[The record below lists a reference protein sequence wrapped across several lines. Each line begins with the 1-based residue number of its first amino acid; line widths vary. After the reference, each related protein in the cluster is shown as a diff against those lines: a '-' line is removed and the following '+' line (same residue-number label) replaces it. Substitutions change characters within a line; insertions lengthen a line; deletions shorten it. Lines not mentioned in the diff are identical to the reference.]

1 MTDPEP
7 TATPGTPGTPIPPG
21 AGGLAS
27 AGDLA
32 GAGGPVSAAV
42 PASAAAPAPTSP
54 AVRASR
60 TRSLPTPGAKRAS
73 VIGAG
78 SFGTALAVLLARGG
92 LRTTLQARTA
102 EQATDLERERENRV
116 YLPGVELP
124 TQLRIEPTSAGV
136 ARADYVFLAVPS
148 SGLDEVIAM
157 LDEAGLGKRAAVVSV
172 AKGLVPP
179 EGLPPTMVLS
189 ARFGANRVA
198 CLGGPAHA
206 QEMVHEG
213 AGLVAASSE
222 EELARALA
230 QVFTRA
236 GVVCE
241 QSNDPL
247 GVELAGAAKN
257 AAALAAGATEAQGL
271 NAAGAAAGHIFAE
284 VWRYAEGLGA
294 RPESMIGL
302 AGAGDLVATALARN
316 SRNRRAG
323 ELLAGGVP
331 AAEIPARIGQAV
343 EALESV
349 PLLARALEA
358 AGVGAPVTSAL
369 GRLISGELPLDEWVA
384 LVRATVPPPAL
395 WRRRPQPGFWR
406 RTWRWARGK

>member
-1 MTDPEP
+1 MDEPEP
-7 TATPGTPGTPIPPG
+7 
-21 AGGLAS
+21 S
-27 AGDLA
+27 A
-32 GAGGPVSAAV
+32 
-42 PASAAAPAPTSP
+42 SP
-54 AVRASR
+54 AVRTAR
-60 TRSLPTPGAKRAS
+60 GRSLPTPGVRRAT

-78 SFGTALAVLLARGG
+78 SFGTALAVMLARGG
-92 LRTTLQARTA
+92 LRTTLQTRTQ
-102 EQATDLERERENRV
+102 EQAAELEQARENRE
-116 YLPGVELP
+116 YLRGVELP
-124 TQLRIEPTSAGV
+124 AQLRIEPASAGV

-148 SGLDEVIAM
+148 RGLREVIDRLGASGL
-157 LDEAGLGKRAAVVSV
+157 GRRTAVVSV

-179 EGLPPTMVLS
+179 LGQPPTTVLS
-189 ARFGANRVA
+189 ATFGAERVA
-198 CLGGPAHA
+198 CVGGPAHA
-206 QEMVHEG
+206 QEMVHAG
-213 AGLVAASSE
+213 AALVAACAE

-241 QSNDPL
+241 QSNDPV

-302 AGAGDLVATALARN
+302 AGAGDLVATALAKE

-323 ELLAGGVP
+323 ELLAAGVP

-349 PLLARALEA
+349 PLLARALES

-369 GRLISGELPLDEWVA
+369 GRLISGELPLDDWVA

-406 RTWRWARGK
+406 RAWRRLSRGA

>member
-1 MTDPEP
+1 M
-7 TATPGTPGTPIPPG
+7 
-21 AGGLAS
+21 
-27 AGDLA
+27 
-32 GAGGPVSAAV
+32 
-42 PASAAAPAPTSP
+42 
-54 AVRASR
+54 
-60 TRSLPTPGAKRAS
+60 
-73 VIGAG
+73 IGAG

-92 LRTTLQARTA
+92 LRTTLQTRTP
-102 EQATDLERERENRV
+102 EQSQVLERERENSA

-124 TQLRIEPTSAGV
+124 PQLRIEPASAGV
-136 ARADYVFLAVPS
+136 ERADYVFLAVPS
-148 SGLDEVIAM
+148 RGLGEVIAT
-157 LDEAGLGKRAAVVSV
+157 LGAAGLGRRAAVVSV

-179 EGLPPTMVLS
+179 EGRPPTVVLE
-189 ARFGANRVA
+189 ATFGAHRVA
-198 CLGGPAHA
+198 CVGGPAHA
-206 QEMVHEG
+206 QEMVHAG
-213 AGLVAASSE
+213 AALVAASSD
-222 EELARALA
+222 EELTHALA

-241 QSNDPL
+241 RSNDPL

-284 VWRYAEGLGA
+284 VWRYAETLGA

-302 AGAGDLVATALARN
+302 AGAGDLVATALARE

-323 ELLAGGVP
+323 ELLAAGVP
-331 AAEIPARIGQAV
+331 AGEIPERVGQAV

-349 PLLARALEA
+349 PLLAYALER

-369 GRLISGELPLDEWVA
+369 GRLISSELPLDEWVA
-384 LVRATVPPPAL
+384 LVRATVPPPAM

-406 RTWRWARGK
+406 RLWRRISRGAAPR

>member
-1 MTDPEP
+1 MTEPEP
-7 TATPGTPGTPIPPG
+7 TPSPSAR
-21 AGGLAS
+21 AARGLT
-27 AGDLA
+27 LA
-32 GAGGPVSAAV
+32 
-42 PASAAAPAPTSP
+42 
-54 AVRASR
+54 
-60 TRSLPTPGAKRAS
+60 TPGAKRAT

-102 EQATDLERERENRV
+102 EQASLLESERENRT
-116 YLPGVELP
+116 YLPGVQLP
-124 TQLRIEPTSAGV
+124 GQLRVEPASAGV
-136 ARADYVFLAVPS
+136 ARADFVFLAVPS
-148 SGLDEVIAM
+148 RALGEVIGA
-157 LDEAGLGKRAAVVSV
+157 LDAGGLSRRASIVSV

-179 EGLPPTMVLS
+179 EGLAPTSVLS
-189 ARFGANRVA
+189 ERFGSERVA

-206 QEMVHEG
+206 QEMVSAG
-213 AGLVAASSE
+213 AALVAASHG
-222 EELARALA
+222 EELASALA

-241 QSNDPL
+241 RSDDPV

-284 VWRYAEGLGA
+284 VWRFAEGLGA
-294 RPESMIGL
+294 RPESLIGL
-302 AGAGDLVATALARN
+302 AGAGDLVATALAPE

-323 ELLAGGVP
+323 ELLAAGVP
-331 AAEIPARIGQAV
+331 ALEIPARIGQAV

-349 PLLARALEA
+349 PLLGRALER
-358 AGVGAPVTSAL
+358 AGVNAPVTVAL
-369 GRLISGELPLDEWVA
+369 GRLISGELPLSEWVA

-406 RTWRWARGK
+406 RVWRRLGSRPVNRP

>member
-1 MTDPEP
+1 
-7 TATPGTPGTPIPPG
+7 
-21 AGGLAS
+21 
-27 AGDLA
+27 
-32 GAGGPVSAAV
+32 
-42 PASAAAPAPTSP
+42 
-54 AVRASR
+54 
-60 TRSLPTPGAKRAS
+60 

-92 LRTTLQARTA
+92 LRTTLQTRTP
-102 EQATDLERERENRV
+102 EQAATIEHERENRR
-116 YLPGVELP
+116 YLAGVELP
-124 TQLRIEPTSAGV
+124 AQLRVEPASVGV

-148 SGLDEVIAM
+148 RGLGEVIEQ
-157 LDEAGLGKRAAVVSV
+157 LGGAGLGRRTAIVSV

-179 EGLPPTMVLS
+179 EGRPPTSVLS
-189 ARFGANRVA
+189 ARFGSERVA
-198 CLGGPAHA
+198 CVGGPAHA
-206 QEMVHEG
+206 QEMVHAG
-213 AGLVAASSE
+213 AGLVAASSDE
-222 EELARALA
+222 DLARGLA

-241 QSNDPL
+241 LSNDPV

-284 VWRYAEGLGA
+284 VWRYADGLGA

-302 AGAGDLVATALARN
+302 AGAGDLVATALAKE

-323 ELLAGGVP
+323 ELLAAGMS
-331 AAEIPARIGQAV
+331 ATEIPAQIGQAV

-349 PLLARALEA
+349 PLLARALEQ

-406 RTWRWARGK
+406 RAWRRLGGG

>member
-1 MTDPEP
+1 M
-7 TATPGTPGTPIPPG
+7 
-21 AGGLAS
+21 
-27 AGDLA
+27 
-32 GAGGPVSAAV
+32 
-42 PASAAAPAPTSP
+42 PASEPAASP
-54 AVRASR
+54 AVPGTGPADSNPGTADRKAGPDDSNAGQAAGAAVAPPGPAARPARARSR
-60 TRSLPTPGAKRAS
+60 SAPGAKRAT

-102 EQATDLERERENRV
+102 EQAALLEDDRENRA

-124 TQLRIEPTSAGV
+124 AHLRIEPASAGV

-148 SGLDEVIAM
+148 HGVGEVIAS
-157 LDEAGLGKRAAVVSV
+157 LNDGGLGKRAAVVSV
-172 AKGLVPP
+172 VKGLVPP
-179 EGLPPTMVLS
+179 DGLPPTVVLT
-189 ARFGANRVA
+189 AAFGEQRVA

-206 QEMVHEG
+206 QEMVDAG
-213 AGLVAASSE
+213 AALVAASSE
-222 EELARALA
+222 EELARQLG

-236 GVVCE
+236 GIVCE
-241 QSNDPL
+241 QSNDPV

-302 AGAGDLVATALARN
+302 AGAGDLVATALARE

-323 ELLAGGVP
+323 ELLAAGVP
-331 AAEIPARIGQAV
+331 ASEIPGQVGQAV
-343 EALESV
+343 ESLDSV
-349 PLLARALEA
+349 PLLARALERA
-358 AGVGAPVTSAL
+358 DVGAPVTGAL
-369 GRLISGELPLDEWVA
+369 GRLISGDLPLQDWVA
-384 LVRATVPPPAL
+384 LVRATVPPPAR

-406 RTWRWARGK
+406 RLWRRLTSN

>member
-1 MTDPEP
+1 MATEPEHQP
-7 TATPGTPGTPIPPG
+7 AARPARAPLLSAPG
-21 AGGLAS
+21 AR
-27 AGDLA
+27 
-32 GAGGPVSAAV
+32 
-42 PASAAAPAPTSP
+42 
-54 AVRASR
+54 RA
-60 TRSLPTPGAKRAS
+60 T

-92 LRTTLQARTA
+92 LRTTLQTRTE
-102 EQATDLERERENRV
+102 EQAALIESERENRA

-124 TQLRIEPTSAGV
+124 AALRIESAAAGV

-148 SGLDEVIAM
+148 WGLGEVIAN
-157 LDEAGLGKRAAVVSV
+157 LAAVGLGRRTAVVSV

-179 EGLPPTMVLS
+179 AGLPPTVLLS
-189 ARFGANRVA
+189 ERFGADRVA

-206 QEMVHEG
+206 QEMVHAG
-213 AGLVAASSE
+213 AALVAASSD
-222 EELARALA
+222 EELTRALA
-230 QVFTRA
+230 NVFTRA

-241 QSNDPL
+241 RSNDPV

-302 AGAGDLVATALARN
+302 AGAGDLVATALGRE

-323 ELLAGGVP
+323 ELLAAGVP
-331 AAEIPARIGQAV
+331 AAEIPGRIGQAV

-358 AGVGAPVTSAL
+358 ADVGAPVTGAL
-369 GRLISGELPLDEWVA
+369 GRLISGELPLDDWVA

-395 WRRRPQPGFWR
+395 WRRRPKPGLWR
-406 RTWRWARGK
+406 RVWRALSRRRVDRAGDAGSQERGAVNGS

>member
-1 MTDPEP
+1 MATEPEIP
-7 TATPGTPGTPIPPG
+7 RARSRSTPG
-21 AGGLAS
+21 S
-27 AGDLA
+27 R
-32 GAGGPVSAAV
+32 
-42 PASAAAPAPTSP
+42 
-54 AVRASR
+54 RA
-60 TRSLPTPGAKRAS
+60 T

-92 LRTTLQARTA
+92 LRTTLQARTP
-102 EQATDLERERENRV
+102 EQAARLQEEHENRA

-124 TQLRIEPTSAGV
+124 SQLRIDSTAAGV

-148 SGLDEVIAM
+148 SALGDVIAA
-157 LDEAGLGKRAAVVSV
+157 LDVTGLGRRAAVVSV

-179 EGLPPTMVLS
+179 EGLPPTTVLS

-206 QEMVHEG
+206 REMVRAG
-213 AGLVAASSE
+213 AALVAASSD
-222 EELARALA
+222 EELARSLA

-236 GVVCE
+236 GIVCE

-247 GVELAGAAKN
+247 GVELAGSAKN

-302 AGAGDLVATALARN
+302 AGAGDLVATALARE

-323 ELLAGGVP
+323 ELLAAGVP
-331 AAEIPARIGQAV
+331 ATEIPARIGQAV

-349 PLLARALEA
+349 PLLARALEE
-358 AGVGAPVTSAL
+358 AGVGAPVTGAL
-369 GRLISGELPLDEWVA
+369 GRLISGELPLDDWVA

-395 WRRRPQPGFWR
+395 WRRRPKPGFWR
-406 RTWRWARGK
+406 RAWRALSGRG

>member
-1 MTDPEP
+1 MTEPEP
-7 TATPGTPGTPIPPG
+7 TP
-21 AGGLAS
+21 S
-27 AGDLA
+27 
-32 GAGGPVSAAV
+32 
-42 PASAAAPAPTSP
+42 PAP
-54 AVRASR
+54 RASR
-60 TRSLPTPGAKRAS
+60 GRSLPTPGARRAT

-92 LRTTLQARTA
+92 LRTTLQARTE
-102 EQATDLERERENRV
+102 EQATLLEQERENIA

-124 TQLRIEPTSAGV
+124 AQLRIEPSSAGV

-148 SGLDEVIAM
+148 RGLAEVIEA
-157 LDEAGLGKRAAVVSV
+157 LGGAGLGRRTAVVSV

-179 EGLPPTMVLS
+179 QGLPPTTVLS
-189 ARFGANRVA
+189 GRFGARRVA
-198 CLGGPAHA
+198 CVGGPAHA
-206 QEMVHEG
+206 QEMVHAG
-213 AGLVAASSE
+213 AGLVAASSD
-222 EELARALA
+222 EELARSLA
-230 QVFTRA
+230 QVFMRA

-241 QSNDPL
+241 QSNDPV

-302 AGAGDLVATALARN
+302 AGAGDLVATALARE

-323 ELLAGGVP
+323 ELLAAGVS
-331 AAEIPARIGQAV
+331 AAEIPGRIGQAV

-349 PLLARALEA
+349 PLLALALER

-384 LVRATVPPPAL
+384 LVRATVPPPAR

-406 RTWRWARGK
+406 RAWRRLFSGAEATRGATRGESPR

>member
-1 MTDPEP
+1 MHEP
-7 TATPGTPGTPIPPG
+7 TPTPGPAPGTE
-21 AGGLAS
+21 
-27 AGDLA
+27 
-32 GAGGPVSAAV
+32 VAA
-42 PASAAAPAPTSP
+42 TRSP
-54 AVRASR
+54 RA
-60 TRSLPTPGAKRAS
+60 RSLPTPGAKRAT

-92 LRTTLQARTA
+92 LRTTLQTRTA
-102 EQATDLERERENRV
+102 EQAHALEEQRENHV

-124 TQLRIEPTSAGV
+124 AQLRIEPAAAGV

-148 SGLDEVIAM
+148 QELGPVVAGLR
-157 LDEAGLGKRAAVVSV
+157 EAGLGRRTAVVSV

-179 EGLPPTMVLS
+179 DGAPPTSVLE
-189 ARFGANRVA
+189 AAFGAERVA

-206 QEMVHEG
+206 QEMVHAG
-213 AGLVAASSE
+213 AGLVAAAHD
-222 EELARALA
+222 EELARQLA

-241 QSNDPL
+241 RSNDPL

-284 VWRYAEGLGA
+284 VWRYAETLGA

-302 AGAGDLVATALARN
+302 AGTGDLVATALAPE

-323 ELLAGGVP
+323 ELLAAGVP

-349 PLLARALEA
+349 PLLARALER
-358 AGVGAPVTSAL
+358 AGGQTSGGRGELVQGEQARDGPGERTRGEQAPGERAWGGRAPITSAL
-369 GRLISGELPLDEWVA
+369 GRLISGELPLPEWVA

-406 RTWRWARGK
+406 RLWRRMPGT

>member
-1 MTDPEP
+1 MPEPEP
-7 TATPGTPGTPIPPG
+7 TP
-21 AGGLAS
+21 
-27 AGDLA
+27 
-32 GAGGPVSAAV
+32 
-42 PASAAAPAPTSP
+42 SP
-54 AVRASR
+54 AGRAAR
-60 TRSLPTPGAKRAS
+60 ARSLPTPGARRAT

-92 LRTTLQARTA
+92 LRTTLQTRTLA
-102 EQATDLERERENRV
+102 QSQALERERENSA

-124 TQLRIEPTSAGV
+124 PQLRIEPASAGV
-136 ARADYVFLAVPS
+136 ERADYVFLAVPS
-148 SGLDEVIAM
+148 RGLGEVIAT
-157 LDEAGLGKRAAVVSV
+157 LGAAGLGRRAAVVSV

-179 EGLPPTMVLS
+179 EGRPPTVVLE
-189 ARFGANRVA
+189 ATFGAHRVA
-198 CLGGPAHA
+198 CVGGPAHA
-206 QEMVHEG
+206 QEMVHAG
-213 AGLVAASSE
+213 AALVAASSD
-222 EELARALA
+222 EELTRALA

-241 QSNDPL
+241 RSNDPL

-284 VWRYAEGLGA
+284 VWRYAEMLGA

-302 AGAGDLVATALARN
+302 AGAGDLVATALARE

-323 ELLAGGVP
+323 ELLAAGVP
-331 AAEIPARIGQAV
+331 AGAIPERVGQAV

-349 PLLARALEA
+349 PLLAQALEQ

-384 LVRATVPPPAL
+384 LVRATVPPPAM
-395 WRRRPQPGFWR
+395 WRRRPQPGLWR
-406 RTWRWARGK
+406 RLWRRISRGAPAK